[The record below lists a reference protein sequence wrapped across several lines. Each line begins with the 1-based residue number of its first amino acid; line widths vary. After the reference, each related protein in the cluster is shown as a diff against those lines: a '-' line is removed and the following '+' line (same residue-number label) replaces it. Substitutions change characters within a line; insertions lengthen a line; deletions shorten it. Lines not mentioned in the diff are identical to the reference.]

1 MPTLFERAVHAPE
14 LVSGPAATSGAPIR
28 VLIADDQS
36 LIRRGLVAI
45 LNMEEGIEVV
55 GEACDG
61 LEALALWRQT
71 QPDIVLMDLR
81 MPGMG
86 GLDAIRKLR
95 AEAPAA
101 AVIVLTT
108 FDHDEDVYAC
118 LRAGARSYLLKD
130 VQPEELFGCIRAI
143 HAGQGYLQPKIA
155 AKLVQRVG
163 EEMPTEREV
172 QILQLLAL
180 GKSNKAIGLDL
191 HISESTVKSHL
202 KSLFSKLDVTS
213 RAEAIALAARRG
225 FVHF

>member
-1 MPTLFERAVHAPE
+1 MPTLFDRSMP
-14 LVSGPAATSGAPIR
+14 LAASPLATALSTDRPIR

-45 LNMEEGIEVV
+45 LNMEDGMEVV

-61 LEALALWRQT
+61 QQALDLWHQT
-71 QPDIVLMDLR
+71 RPDILLMDLR

-95 AEAPAA
+95 ADEPEA

-163 EEMPTEREV
+163 DEMPTEREV

-180 GKSNKAIGLDL
+180 GKSNKAIGLAL

>member
-1 MPTLFERAVHAPE
+1 MSPLPT
-14 LVSGPAATSGAPIR
+14 IR
-28 VLIADDQS
+28 VMIADDQS
-36 LIRRGLVAI
+36 LIRRGLIAI
-45 LNMEEGIEVV
+45 LNMEEGFEVV
-55 GEACDG
+55 AEACDG
-61 LEALALWRQT
+61 QQALELWRASK
-71 QPDIVLMDLR
+71 PDIILMDLR

-86 GLDAIRKLR
+86 GLEALRKLR
-95 AEAPAA
+95 AEDPSV

-130 VQPEELFGCIRAI
+130 AQPEELFGCIRAI
-143 HAGQGYLQPKIA
+143 HSGQGYLQPKIA

-163 EEMPTEREV
+163 DEAPTEREV
-172 QILQLLAL
+172 QILQLLAQ
-180 GKSNKAIGLDL
+180 GKSNKAIGVAL

-225 FVHF
+225 LVHF

>member
-1 MPTLFERAVHAPE
+1 MPLAASPLATAL
-14 LVSGPAATSGAPIR
+14 PADRPIR

-45 LNMEEGIEVV
+45 LNMEDGMEVV

-61 LEALALWRQT
+61 QQALDLWHQT
-71 QPDIVLMDLR
+71 RPDILLMDLR

-95 AEAPAA
+95 ADEPEA

-180 GKSNKAIGLDL
+180 GKSNKAIGVAL

>member
-1 MPTLFERAVHAPE
+1 MPL
-14 LVSGPAATSGAPIR
+14 AASPLATALPTDRPIR

-45 LNMEEGIEVV
+45 LNMEDGMEVV

-61 LEALALWRQT
+61 QQALDLWHQT
-71 QPDIVLMDLR
+71 RPDILLMDLR

-95 AEAPAA
+95 ADEPEA

-180 GKSNKAIGLDL
+180 GKSNKAIGVAL